1 MKNNIK
7 HLSLIITCLFVFS
20 ISVSAANTEVR
31 VTNVVDAGT
40 DGDERFY
47 TVYCSNGKSAA
58 LVKRYTIGEVCTR
71 PSYADKDICRDWSVD
86 EAALES
92 CK

>member
-1 MKNNIK
+1 MNTNIK
-7 HLSLIITCLFVFS
+7 FLTLIAFCLSVSSL
-20 ISVSAANTEVR
+20 SVSAADTDAR
-31 VTNVVDAGT
+31 VSNLIDRGT

-47 TVYCSNGKSAA
+47 TVYCSDGKRTA

-71 PSYADKDICRDWSVD
+71 PSYSEKDICKDWSVD
-86 EAALES
+86 EAAAES